1 MKAIISLNLKNTLKI
16 SVSKIKFI
24 KTTDLM
30 PEEIIS
36 KINNKYSIIIQKN
49 TNCDY
54 LHFFTNNPG
63 PREEMCIPI
72 SDYNIIGLKQTQYLN
87 KTGYRIDNNLY
98 DTVLKEQER
107 ANAFLIK
114 NQENITNL
122 ILNNQ
127 LNLKDYTEIFL
138 QVVN

>member
-1 MKAIISLNLKNTLKI
+1 
-16 SVSKIKFI
+16 
-24 KTTDLM
+24 
-30 PEEIIS
+30 
-36 KINNKYSIIIQKN
+36 
-49 TNCDY
+49 
-54 LHFFTNNPG
+54 
-63 PREEMCIPI
+63 MCIPI

>member
-1 MKAIISLNLKNTLKI
+1 
-16 SVSKIKFI
+16 
-24 KTTDLM
+24 
-30 PEEIIS
+30 
-36 KINNKYSIIIQKN
+36 
-49 TNCDY
+49 
-54 LHFFTNNPG
+54 
-63 PREEMCIPI
+63 MCIPI
-72 SDYNIIGLKQTQYLN
+72 PDYNIIGLKQTQYLT